1 MSWLEFGFCVAA
13 LVAVL
18 FVLIALPWFRK
29 NGEQENVSSANV
41 SVVKQRLVELER
53 EVSEGL
59 LTEQDMR
66 QASDEIKVA
75 LVDEAQP
82 DASDTKS
89 GALVLFCGALVALV
103 VGGWAYSQANN
114 LNRLQATQEAID
126 ALPGLSTKLAQ
137 GNGENFTPKDFQQ
150 LTLAIR
156 KRLQMEPEDGQGWMY
171 LGRIW
176 MALDQ
181 QDQAFAAYEKAI
193 HYAPGDSNVR
203 TNYARALMASDDKGR
218 LQSAR
223 QLLSALLKDEPDN
236 SNLVLMLA
244 VVAGRLGDEAV
255 LAANLSK
262 LDGLLPADNPLM
274 VQLQSRLMQL
284 RGQTVESG
292 TTAQQQNTGF
302 NIEISISEELT
313 AKLPENGF
321 LFVFAQDA
329 KTGNRMPAAVIR
341 MPLVS
346 LPATVTLTQENAMTP
361 NYSLAQLS
369 EVKLLARIS
378 SDQEAPAVAGDL
390 EGVINSEVV
399 QGNILD
405 TAIVINKEIM

>member
-1 MSWLEFGFCVAA
+1 MSWLEFGLSVAA

-18 FVLIALPWFRK
+18 LILIALPWLRR
-29 NGEQENVSSANV
+29 GAEQENVSSANV
-41 SVVKQRLVELER
+41 SVVKQRLAELER

-59 LTEQDMR
+59 LTEPDMR

-75 LVDEAQP
+75 LVDEAQEENR
-82 DASDTKS
+82 TVTS
-89 GALVLFCGALVALV
+89 GGLVLLLGALVALG
-103 VGGWAYSQANN
+103 VGSWAYSQANN
-114 LNRLQATQEAID
+114 LDRLQATQEAID

-223 QLLSALLKDEPDN
+223 QLLSSLLQDEPDN

-255 LAANLSK
+255 LASNLSK

-274 VQLQSRLMQL
+274 VQLQSRLTQL
-284 RGQTVESG
+284 RGETPESASE
-292 TTAQQQNTGF
+292 AQQLTGF
-302 NIEISISEELT
+302 NIEISISDELA

-329 KTGNRMPAAVIR
+329 NSDNRMPAAVLR
-341 MPLVS
+341 MPLS
-346 LPATVTLTQENAMTP
+346 TLPATVTLTQENAMTP

-369 EVKLLARIS
+369 EVKLMARVS
-378 SDQEAPAVAGDL
+378 ADQEAPAVIGDL
-390 EGVINSEVV
+390 EGVMNSEVV

-405 TAIVINKEIM
+405 ATIVINKEIM

>member
-1 MSWLEFGFCVAA
+1 MSWLEFGLSVAA

-18 FVLIALPWFRK
+18 LILIALPWFRR
-29 NGEQENVSSANV
+29 GAEQENVSSANV
-41 SVVKQRLVELER
+41 SVVKQRLAELER

-59 LTEQDMR
+59 LAEQDMR

-75 LVDEAQP
+75 LVDEAQEENR
-82 DASDTKS
+82 TVTS
-89 GALVLFCGALVALV
+89 GGLVLLLGALVALG

-114 LNRLQATQEAID
+114 LDRLQATQEAID
-126 ALPGLSTKLAQ
+126 ALPDLSTKLAQ

-223 QLLSALLKDEPDN
+223 QLLSSLLQDEPDN

-255 LAANLSK
+255 LASNLSK

-274 VQLQSRLMQL
+274 VQLQSRLTQL
-284 RGQTVESG
+284 RGETPESASE
-292 TTAQQQNTGF
+292 AQQLTGF
-302 NIEISISEELT
+302 NIEISISDELA

-329 KTGNRMPAAVIR
+329 NSDNRMPAAVLR
-341 MPLVS
+341 MPLS
-346 LPATVTLTQENAMTP
+346 TLPATVTLTQENAMTP

-369 EVKLLARIS
+369 EVKLMARVS
-378 SDQEAPAVAGDL
+378 ADQEAPAVTGDL
-390 EGVINSEVV
+390 EGVMNSEVV

-405 TAIVINKEIM
+405 ATIVINKEIM